1 MRNTIYLAMLFGLFC
16 CAACSKT
23 TPGFDML
30 YRRTFDLPIGLD
42 PFALHNFAFKDIST
56 DTALIFKANNATSD
70 KITRI
75 EPKTMILRGLFVAGN
90 YGFIE
95 KAEVRISTATLG
107 EQIIFFRDQIPF
119 NTGEKLDLIPNN
131 VDVKPYLM
139 GGKFNVRMILTLRD
153 SPPKT
158 FETEVPMTFFA
169 KI

>member
-1 MRNTIYLAMLFGLFC
+1 MRNTIYLAMLLGLFG

-23 TPGFDML
+23 TPGFDMP

>member
-1 MRNTIYLAMLFGLFC
+1 MRKTFYLAMFFALFC
-16 CAACSKT
+16 CAACNKT
-23 TPGFDML
+23 VPGFDMP

-42 PFALHNFAFKDIST
+42 PFALHNFSFKDIST
-56 DTALIFKANNATSD
+56 DTAVIFKANNVTSD
-70 KITRI
+70 KVSRI
-75 EPKTMILRGLFVAGN
+75 EPKTMVLRGLFVASN

-95 KAEVRISTATLG
+95 KVEVRISTATVG
-107 EQIIFFRDQIPF
+107 EQIIFFRDQIPA

-131 VDVKPYLM
+131 VDVRPYLM

>member
-1 MRNTIYLAMLFGLFC
+1 MRNSFLLFWVCCLFG
-16 CAACSKT
+16 ACSKSV
-23 TPGFDML
+23 PGFDMP
-30 YRRTFDLPIGLD
+30 YRRTLDLPIGLN
-42 PFALHNFAFKDIST
+42 PFALHNFEFKDIAT
-56 DTALIFKANNATSD
+56 DTAVLFKANNVTATQ
-70 KITRI
+70 ITAI
-75 EPKTMILRGLFVAGN
+75 EPKNMTIRGLFVAAN
-90 YGFIE
+90 YGFLE
-95 KAEVRISTATLG
+95 KVEVRISTATLS

-139 GGKFNVRMILTLRD
+139 TGKFTIRLILTLRD